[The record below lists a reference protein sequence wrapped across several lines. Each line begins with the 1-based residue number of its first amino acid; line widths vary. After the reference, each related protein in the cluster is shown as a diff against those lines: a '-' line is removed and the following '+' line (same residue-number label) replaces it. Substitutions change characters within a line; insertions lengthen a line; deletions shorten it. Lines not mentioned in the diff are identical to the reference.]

1 MTINNSTGARVPWL
15 LLFWLAGIPF
25 SVHSQERDKPKV
37 SKPPAVTED
46 AGSWL
51 LAAREGEC
59 APTSIL
65 SRKGPE
71 YSDVQSPYQLVDKL
85 RAAGHQAEIKEFKTS
100 TRLAVEGALGR
111 TLRVVCK
118 ERVLRQ
124 GIGAA
129 REKLVDLLFVVL
141 TPPWTVGLLESF
153 LAQPDR
159 LWCHFH

>member
-1 MTINNSTGARVPWL
+1 MAINNSTGARVPWL

-100 TRLAVEGALGR
+100 TRLAVEVRASSAGLY
-111 TLRVVCK
+111 V
-118 ERVLRQ
+118 
-124 GIGAA
+124 
-129 REKLVDLLFVVL
+129 LFVKKEFCDKVSA
-141 TPPWTVGLLESF
+141 PP
-153 LAQPDR
+153 AKN
-159 LWCHFH
+159 